1 MVMNAEVQQRQEDVT
16 TLTDF
21 SDGRLFNEHPLFSND
36 ERAIQLLLYYDD
48 VISNKPHK
56 MCLFYYQ
63 LVNLIPL
70 YQRDEIYQLIVA
82 EGEVNIGEYSLRRSR
97 GEYSP
102 IFTSQRRIIVLV

>member
-16 TLTDF
+16 SLTDF

-48 VISNKPHK
+48 VTVCNPLTNKPHK

-63 LVNLIPL
+63 LVYLIPL
-70 YQRDEIYQLIVA
+70 YRSKLRLINFFAVCTKPLK
-82 EGEVNIGEYSLRRSR
+82 I
-97 GEYSP
+97 
-102 IFTSQRRIIVLV
+102 